1 MWKLELENNIA
12 ALCGSAALPP
22 KFSHTGGSENYYTF
36 PLDIKRLSGT
46 FDRINIVARH
56 SLAGKLDFDFAGALR
71 LRVTGEVRSFN
82 NKSGEGSRLIITA
95 FARDMAASDCPDEN
109 SVHLRGVICK
119 PPTFRRTPMG
129 RQICDIMLAVN
140 RRYGR
145 SDYIPCIAWGNIA
158 QELSGRAVGDGVALN
173 GRLQSRAYI
182 KATPDGPQERTAY
195 EVSVISL
202 AEGGGDE
209 TDEADNQPP
218 QSGGAI

>member
-1 MWKLELENNIA
+1 LELANNIA

-22 KFSHTGGSENYYTF
+22 KFSHAGGDEHYYTF
-36 PLDIKRLSGT
+36 PLEIRRLSGT
-46 FDRINIVARH
+46 LDRINIVARR
-56 SLAGKLDFDFAGALR
+56 SLVDGLDFAGAPR

-82 NKSGEGSRLIITA
+82 NKSGEGSRLVITA
-95 FARDMAASDCPDEN
+95 FARDVSASDEPDEN
-109 SVHLRGVICK
+109 AVRLRGVICK

-145 SDYIPCIAWGNIA
+145 SDYIPCIAWGNVA
-158 QELSGRAVGDGVALN
+158 QELSGRAVGDGAALL

-182 KATPDGPQERTAY
+182 KAMPDGPQERTAY

-202 AEGGGDE
+202 SEDDGQGA
-209 TDEADNQPP
+209 AD
-218 QSGGAI
+218 